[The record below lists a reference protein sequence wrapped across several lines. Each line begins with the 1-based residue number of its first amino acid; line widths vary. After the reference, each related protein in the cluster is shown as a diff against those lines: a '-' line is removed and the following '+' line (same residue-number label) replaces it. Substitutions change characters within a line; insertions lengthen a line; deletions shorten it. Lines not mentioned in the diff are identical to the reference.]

1 MNEPTVNN
9 PGGGGFSA
17 PLGAASSGRL
27 QFVRGAAN
35 VVLRVDSSIDDLY
48 RARFDGP
55 PPEVHARDGAVSIRY
70 PRTFHPFDWRRR
82 TAEVTLNPAIPWQIE
97 FHGGLSRLDADLS
110 ALRVGSFEVTGGA
123 SGVAVTLPRPSG
135 TVSVRV
141 TGGASDVTIHRP
153 EGVAARI
160 RVGRGVSELAF
171 DEQRFGAIGGET
183 RLQTPGYDGA
193 ADRYDV
199 EVAGGA
205 SKLSVGT
212 R

>member
-1 MNEPTVNN
+1 MNGAKDYTV
-9 PGGGGFSA
+9 
-17 PLGAASSGRL
+17 PLGSITHGRL
-27 QFVRGAAN
+27 QFTRGAAN
-35 VVLRVDSSIDDLY
+35 VVLRADSSMDDLY

-55 PPEVHARDGAVSIRY
+55 PPEVHARDGAVTVRY
-70 PRTFHPFDWRRR
+70 PRTFHPFDWRKR

-110 ALRVGSFEVTGGA
+110 VLELGSFEVTGGA

-141 TGGASDVTIHRP
+141 SGGASDVSIHRP

-160 RVGRGVSELAF
+160 RVGRGVSKLAF

-183 RLQTPGYDGA
+183 RLQTIDYDGA
-193 ADRYDV
+193 ADRYDL
-199 EVAGGA
+199 EVTGGA
-205 SKLSVGT
+205 SKLSIDT

>member
-1 MNEPTVNN
+1 MNGAKDYTV
-9 PGGGGFSA
+9 
-17 PLGAASSGRL
+17 PLGSITHGRL
-27 QFVRGAAN
+27 QFTRGAAN
-35 VVLRVDSSIDDLY
+35 VTLRVDSSMGDLY

-55 PPEVHARDGAVSIRY
+55 PPEVHAQDGAVTVRY
-70 PRTFHPFDWRRR
+70 PRTFHPFDWRKR

-110 ALRVGSFEVTGGA
+110 VLELGSFEVTGGA

-135 TVSVRV
+135 TIAVRV
-141 TGGASDVTIHRP
+141 SGGASDVSIHRP

-160 RVGRGVSELAF
+160 RVGRGVSKLAF

-183 RLQTPGYDGA
+183 RLQTIDYDGA
-193 ADRYDV
+193 ADRYDL
-199 EVAGGA
+199 EVTGGA
-205 SKLSVGT
+205 SKLSIDT

>member
-1 MNEPTVNN
+1 MNGAKDYTV
-9 PGGGGFSA
+9 
-17 PLGAASSGRL
+17 PLGSITHGRL
-27 QFVRGAAN
+27 QFTRGAAN
-35 VVLRVDSSIDDLY
+35 VTLRVDYSMGDLY

-55 PPEVHARDGAVSIRY
+55 PPEVHAQDGAVTIRY
-70 PRTFHPFDWRRR
+70 PRTFHPFDWRNR

-110 ALRVGSFEVTGGA
+110 VLELGSFEVNGGA

-141 TGGASDVTIHRP
+141 TGGASDVSIHRP

-160 RVGRGVSELAF
+160 RVGRGVSKLAF

-183 RLQTPGYDGA
+183 RLQTNDYDGA
-193 ADRYDV
+193 ADRYDL
-199 EVAGGA
+199 EVTGGA
-205 SKLSVGT
+205 SKLTVDT

>member
-1 MNEPTVNN
+1 MNGAKDYTV
-9 PGGGGFSA
+9 
-17 PLGAASSGRL
+17 PLGSITHGRL
-27 QFVRGAAN
+27 QFTRGAAN
-35 VVLRVDSSIDDLY
+35 VVLRADSSMGDLY

-55 PPEVHARDGAVSIRY
+55 PPEVHAREGAVTVRY
-70 PRTFHPFDWRRR
+70 PRTFHPFDWRKR

-110 ALRVGSFEVTGGA
+110 VLELGSFEVTGGA

-135 TVSVRV
+135 TIAVRV
-141 TGGASDVTIHRP
+141 SGGASDVTIHRP

-160 RVGRGVSELAF
+160 RVGRGVSKLAF

-183 RLQTPGYDGA
+183 RLQTIDYDGA
-193 ADRYDV
+193 ADRYDL
-199 EVAGGA
+199 EVTGGA
-205 SKLSVGT
+205 SKLSIDT

>member
-1 MNEPTVNN
+1 MNGVKDYT
-9 PGGGGFSA
+9 A

-35 VVLRVDSSIDDLY
+35 VALRADSSIDDLY

-55 PPEVHARDGAVSIRY
+55 PPEVHARDGAVTIRY

-110 ALRVGSFEVTGGA
+110 ALGVGSFEVTGGA

-193 ADRYDV
+193 ADRYDM

>member
-55 PPEVHARDGAVSIRY
+55 PPEVHARDGAVTIRY

-97 FHGGLSRLDADLS
+97 FH
-110 ALRVGSFEVTGGA
+110 GGA

-160 RVGRGVSELAF
+160 RVGRDVSELAF

>member
-1 MNEPTVNN
+1 MNGAKDYTV
-9 PGGGGFSA
+9 
-17 PLGAASSGRL
+17 PLGSITHGRL
-27 QFVRGAAN
+27 QFTRGAAN
-35 VVLRVDSSIDDLY
+35 VTLRVDSSMGDLY

-55 PPEVHARDGAVSIRY
+55 PPEVHAQDGAVTIRY
-70 PRTFHPFDWRRR
+70 PRTFHPFDWRKRA
-82 TAEVTLNPAIPWQIE
+82 AEVTLNPAIPWQIE

-110 ALRVGSFEVTGGA
+110 VLELGSFEVTGGA

-141 TGGASDVTIHRP
+141 SGGASDVSIHRP

-160 RVGRGVSELAF
+160 RVGRGVSKLAF

-183 RLQTPGYDGA
+183 RLQTNDYDGA
-193 ADRYDV
+193 TDRYDV
-199 EVAGGA
+199 EVTGGA
-205 SKLSVGT
+205 SKLSIDT

>member
-1 MNEPTVNN
+1 MNGAKDYTV
-9 PGGGGFSA
+9 
-17 PLGAASSGRL
+17 PLGSITHGRL
-27 QFVRGAAN
+27 QFTRGAAN
-35 VVLRVDSSIDDLY
+35 VTLRVDSSMGDLY

-55 PPEVHARDGAVSIRY
+55 PPEVHARDGAVTIRY
-70 PRTFHPFDWRRR
+70 PRTFHPFDWRKR

-110 ALRVGSFEVTGGA
+110 VLELGSFEVTGGA

-135 TVSVRV
+135 TIAVRV
-141 TGGASDVTIHRP
+141 SGGASDVSIHRP

-160 RVGRGVSELAF
+160 RVGRGVSKLAF

-183 RLQTPGYDGA
+183 RLQTIDYDGA
-193 ADRYDV
+193 ADRYDL
-199 EVAGGA
+199 EVTGGA
-205 SKLSVGT
+205 SKLSIDT

>member
-1 MNEPTVNN
+1 MNGAKDYTV
-9 PGGGGFSA
+9 
-17 PLGAASSGRL
+17 PLGSITHGRL
-27 QFVRGAAN
+27 QFTRGAAN
-35 VVLRVDSSIDDLY
+35 VTLRVDSSKGDLY

-55 PPEVHARDGAVSIRY
+55 PPEVHAQDGTVTVRY

-97 FHGGLSRLDADLS
+97 FHGG
-110 ALRVGSFEVTGGA
+110 
-123 SGVAVTLPRPSG
+123 
-135 TVSVRV
+135 
-141 TGGASDVTIHRP
+141 ASDVTIHRP
-153 EGVAARI
+153 KGVVARI

>member
-1 MNEPTVNN
+1 MNGAKDYTV
-9 PGGGGFSA
+9 
-17 PLGAASSGRL
+17 PLGSITHGRL
-27 QFVRGAAN
+27 QFTRGAAN
-35 VVLRVDSSIDDLY
+35 VTLRVDSSMRNLY

-55 PPEVHARDGAVSIRY
+55 PPEVHARDGAVTVRY
-70 PRTFHPFDWRRR
+70 PRTFHPFDWRKR

-110 ALRVGSFEVTGGA
+110 VLELGSFEVTGGA

-141 TGGASDVTIHRP
+141 SGGASDVSIHRP

-160 RVGRGVSELAF
+160 RVGRGVSKLAF

-183 RLQTPGYDGA
+183 RLQTIDYDGA
-193 ADRYDV
+193 ADRYDL
-199 EVAGGA
+199 EVTGGA
-205 SKLSVGT
+205 SKLSIDT

>member
-1 MNEPTVNN
+1 MNGAKDYTV
-9 PGGGGFSA
+9 
-17 PLGAASSGRL
+17 PLGSITNGRL
-27 QFVRGAAN
+27 QFTRGAAN
-35 VVLRVDSSIDDLY
+35 VTLRVNFSKGDLY

-55 PPEVHARDGAVSIRY
+55 PPEVHAQDGAVTIRY
-70 PRTFHPFDWRRR
+70 PRTFHPFDWRKR

-110 ALRVGSFEVTGGA
+110 VLELGSFEVTGGA

-141 TGGASDVTIHRP
+141 SGGASDVSIHRP

-160 RVGRGVSELAF
+160 RVGCGVSKLAF

-183 RLQTPGYDGA
+183 RLQTIDYDGA
-193 ADRYDV
+193 ADRYDL
-199 EVAGGA
+199 EVTGGA
-205 SKLSVGT
+205 SKLSIDT

>member
-48 RARFDGP
+48 RAR
-55 PPEVHARDGAVSIRY
+55 
-70 PRTFHPFDWRRR
+70 FDWRRR

-183 RLQTPGYDGA
+183 RLQTPGYGGA

>member
-1 MNEPTVNN
+1 MNGAKDYTV
-9 PGGGGFSA
+9 
-17 PLGAASSGRL
+17 PLGSITHGRL
-27 QFVRGAAN
+27 QFTRGAAN
-35 VVLRVDSSIDDLY
+35 VTLRVDYSMGDLY

-55 PPEVHARDGAVSIRY
+55 PPEVHAQDGAVTIRY
-70 PRTFHPFDWRRR
+70 PRTFHPFDWRNR

-110 ALRVGSFEVTGGA
+110 VLELGSFEVTGGA

-141 TGGASDVTIHRP
+141 SGGASDVSIHRP

-160 RVGRGVSELAF
+160 RVGRGVSKLAF

-183 RLQTPGYDGA
+183 RLQTIDYDGA
-193 ADRYDV
+193 ADRYDL
-199 EVAGGA
+199 EVTGGA
-205 SKLSVGT
+205 SKLTVDT

>member
-1 MNEPTVNN
+1 MNGAKDYTV
-9 PGGGGFSA
+9 
-17 PLGAASSGRL
+17 PLGSITHGRL
-27 QFVRGAAN
+27 RFTRGAAN
-35 VVLRVDSSIDDLY
+35 VVIRADSSMGDLY

-55 PPEVHARDGAVSIRY
+55 PPEVHARDGAVTIRY

>member
-55 PPEVHARDGAVSIRY
+55 PPEVHARDGAVTIRY

-97 FHGGLSRLDADLS
+97 FHGGLSGLDADLS
-110 ALRVGSFEVTGGA
+110 VLELGSFEVTGGA

>member
-1 MNEPTVNN
+1 MNGAKDYTV
-9 PGGGGFSA
+9 
-17 PLGAASSGRL
+17 PLGSITRGRL
-27 QFVRGAAN
+27 QFTRGAAN
-35 VVLRVDSSIDDLY
+35 VVLLADSSMGDLY

-55 PPEVHARDGAVSIRY
+55 PPEVHAREGAVTVRY
-70 PRTFHPFDWRRR
+70 PRTFHPFDWRKR

-110 ALRVGSFEVTGGA
+110 VLELGSFEVTGGA

-135 TVSVRV
+135 TIAVRV
-141 TGGASDVTIHRP
+141 SGGASDVSIHRP

-160 RVGRGVSELAF
+160 RVGRGVSKLAF

-183 RLQTPGYDGA
+183 RLQTIDYDGA
-193 ADRYDV
+193 ADRYDLGV
-199 EVAGGA
+199 TGGA
-205 SKLSVGT
+205 SKLSIDT

>member
-1 MNEPTVNN
+1 MNGAKDYTV
-9 PGGGGFSA
+9 
-17 PLGAASSGRL
+17 PLGSITHGRL
-27 QFVRGAAN
+27 QFTRGAAN
-35 VVLRVDSSIDDLY
+35 VVLRADSSMDDLY

-55 PPEVHARDGAVSIRY
+55 PPEVHARDGAVTVRY
-70 PRTFHPFDWRRR
+70 PRTFHPFDWRKR

-110 ALRVGSFEVTGGA
+110 VLELGSFEVTGGA

-141 TGGASDVTIHRP
+141 SGGASDVSIHRP
-153 EGVAARI
+153 EGVAAGI
-160 RVGRGVSELAF
+160 RVGRGVSKLAF

-183 RLQTPGYDGA
+183 RLQTIDYDGA
-193 ADRYDV
+193 ADRYDL
-199 EVAGGA
+199 EVTGGA
-205 SKLSVGT
+205 SELSIDT